1 MNVKKPTKKP
11 LPSAAEFAL
20 NGAGHR
26 EQEHQPRAKKAQPE
40 KAEKP
45 VTVTV
50 MGGRPKTFEGET
62 ERVPVILP
70 AELALKL
77 RIEAVKRKQS
87 PSQIVAALLEKAL

>member
-1 MNVKKPTKKP
+1 MTTKKQSKKP

-45 VTVTV
+45 VTV

-62 ERVPVILP
+62 ERVPIILP

-77 RIEAVKRKQS
+77 RLEAVRRKQS